1 MPYGSATYSKKKSK
15 PSTVPSFRTAFSSAR
30 KSGKKIFNWNNKNYN
45 TQTAEEKAQYLKD
58 SGNISKLNK
67 EQDKATY
74 NYYKAI
80 GVESKPLGKDLQKST
95 KEIHDSYEN
104 VGNNGIEGG
113 KMTRFGR
120 KKK

>member
-1 MPYGSATYSKKKSK
+1 MKRDLKNPLAPT
-15 PSTVPSFRTAFSSAR
+15 TEPSFRTAFSEN
-30 KSGKKIFNWNNKNYN
+30 KKKGKKTFMWNNKNYN